1 MAAGFSPTAAM
12 IQPFH
17 SAILD
22 NLTTAIIVTG
32 RDLRLRYLNPA
43 AEALLEC
50 SGARHIGEP
59 LQLLFSSSDNHL
71 SPQAEPSAFTQRESL
86 LTLPSGQTLTVD
98 YAVTPVQI
106 GDDDV
111 LLIEL
116 QPLDRWLR
124 ISREEGLLSSQH
136 HTRTLLRGLAH
147 EIKNPLGGIRGAAQ
161 ILARSA
167 LGDVNG
173 AVNGDSNR
181 DNLQECTNIIIDE
194 VDRLRNLVDRL
205 LGSHQLPRVSPVNIH
220 EVLERARHLIEAETA
235 GKIFFQRD
243 YDPSIPEFSGDRE
256 QLIQAVLNIVRN
268 AAQALNENSTPAP
281 RIMLRTRT
289 LRQITIGAQR
299 HKLVCRIDI
308 IDNGPG
314 VPESLRDAL
323 FLPLVSGRA
332 EGSGLGLSISQ
343 SIINHHRGLIECDSQ
358 PGKTTFSIYIPLD

>member
-1 MAAGFSPTAAM
+1 MPDPLHIS
-12 IQPFH
+12 
-17 SAILD
+17 ILD
-22 NLTTAIIVTG
+22 NLTTAIIVT
-32 RDLRLRYLNPA
+32 DTALRLRYLNPA
-43 AEALLEC
+43 AEALLES
-50 SGARHIGEP
+50 SGSRHLGEP
-59 LQLLFSSSDNHL
+59 LHLLFNTDDNHL
-71 SPQAEPSAFTQRESL
+71 LPQAEPNAFTQRESV
-86 LTLPSGQTLTVD
+86 LTLPSGHTLTVD
-98 YAVTPVQI
+98 YAVTPIQSNKEAL
-106 GDDDV
+106 

-161 ILARSA
+161 ILARSQ
-167 LGDVNG
+167 N
-173 AVNGDSNR
+173 NENSR
-181 DNLQECTNIIIDE
+181 DHKQGENIQECTDIIIDE

-205 LGSHQLPRVSPVNIH
+205 LGPHQLPSVSPVNIH

-235 GKIFFQRD
+235 GKILFQRD

-268 AAQALNENSTPAP
+268 AAQALHESATKNPS
-281 RIMLRTRT
+281 IILRSRT

-299 HKLVCRIDI
+299 HKLACRIDI

-314 VPESLRDAL
+314 VPDSLRDAL

-343 SIINHHRGLIECDSQ
+343 SIINHHRGLIECDNSAEQ
-358 PGKTTFSIYIPLD
+358 TTFSIYIPLD